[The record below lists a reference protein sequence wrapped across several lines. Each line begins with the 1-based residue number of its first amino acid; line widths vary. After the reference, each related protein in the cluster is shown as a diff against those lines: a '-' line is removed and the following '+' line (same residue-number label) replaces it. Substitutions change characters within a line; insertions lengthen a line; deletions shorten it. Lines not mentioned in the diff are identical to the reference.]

1 MPGLGTTVDVV
12 LTNGKL
18 KEGDTLIF
26 SSFEGPVV
34 TQARALLTTPP
45 LKEIRVKVGC
55 STC

>member
-18 KEGDTLIF
+18 KEGDTLVF

-45 LKEIRVKVGC
+45 LKEIRVKVRYG
-55 STC
+55 TR